1 MSGFFNTDHKA
12 ISVVIGLEE
21 LLDAH
26 LNSVHKQA
34 NWDHILDHPF
44 YKVVLDHL
52 IADDKLVVESDEMK
66 LKVDEIIKEWTRK
79 RTVLPRMLIL
89 WSCQYMSL
97 NYVSNDVFSGV
108 IKEININELLLC
120 VNNLPNDKA
129 AGLSG
134 IFNKL
139 WKHYGDEIVLTNTR
153 PIALIETAWKI
164 LSKILSDWISLAC
177 SRFNVLHGDNFLV
190 LKSTSTQSPIFA
202 VESVMEDALEKN
214 KKLWLVL

>member
-1 MSGFFNTDHKA
+1 MSGFFDTDHKA
-12 ISVVIGLEE
+12 ISVVIGLGE

-26 LNSVHKQA
+26 LNSV
-34 NWDHILDHPF
+34 
-44 YKVVLDHL
+44 VLDHL
-52 IADDKLVVESDEMK
+52 IADNKLVVEPDEMK
-66 LKVDEIIKEWTRK
+66 LKVDEIIKGWTRK
-79 RTVLPRMLIL
+79 RTVLPRMPIL

-108 IKEININELLLC
+108 IKKININELLLC

-139 WKHYGDEIVLTNTR
+139 WKH
-153 PIALIETAWKI
+153 
-164 LSKILSDWISLAC
+164 C
-177 SRFNVLHGDNFLV
+177 
-190 LKSTSTQSPIFA
+190 
-202 VESVMEDALEKN
+202 VMEDALEKN